1 MSTKSDQFTL
11 NELRDKSQKTNSEVP
26 FKKKFLGGYNA
37 KQVSEYIETLSD
49 NLHSAEGSFKNRLD
63 EYASMTAMLK
73 QERDQYGEMFNV
85 CKNSKMEMQDQIDH
99 LTRENEKLNNEIVE
113 LNQNNDSAENDQMY
127 EKIAA
132 QNLEMQIK
140 LNEYRNYEQECIQ
153 LKDQLDQLKLMI
165 QDLNDELGNY
175 AKNDGPEENL
185 EKVLAENEILKKKS
199 DEVVHEKR
207 LLLAE
212 NEILK
217 KQYEEVVHERSVLLA
232 EKNMLAELNIR
243 ASDSLQEANEK
254 NKELVDI
261 TIKTKLKTRKMIAEF
276 ESRAYEYSQNHQ
288 KNIDEISETIKK
300 ALDILKYEK
309 EDVDLLIKKPLEDSA
324 FLVEEEELS
333 KSE

>member
-11 NELRDKSQKTNSEVP
+11 NELRDKSQKKTNEVP

-99 LTRENEKLNNEIVE
+99 LTKENEKLNNEIVE

-165 QDLNDELGNY
+165 QDLNDELENY
-175 AKNDGPEENL
+175 AKNDGPQENL
-185 EKVLAENEILKKKS
+185 EKV
-199 DEVVHEKR
+199 
-207 LLLAE
+207 LAE

-300 ALDILKYEK
+300 ALGILKYEK
-309 EDVDLLIKKPLEDSA
+309 EDIDLLIKKPLEDSG
-324 FLVEEEELS
+324 FLVVEEELS

>member
-1 MSTKSDQFTL
+1 MSMKSDQLTL
-11 NELRDKSQKTNSEVP
+11 NELRDKSRKTNNEVP

-37 KQVSEYIETLSD
+37 KQVSEYIETLTE

-63 EYASMTAMLK
+63 EYASMTTMLK

-85 CKNSKMEMQDQIDH
+85 CKNSKIEMQDQIDD
-99 LTRENEKLNNEIVE
+99 LKRENEKLNNEIAA
-113 LNQNNDSAENDQMY
+113 LNQNNDSEENDSMY

-140 LNEYRNYEQECIQ
+140 LNEYRNYKQECIQ
-153 LKDQLDQLKLMI
+153 LKDQLDQLKLMV
-165 QDLNDELGNY
+165 QDLNDELENY

-185 EKVLAENEILKKKS
+185 KNV
-199 DEVVHEKR
+199 
-207 LLLAE
+207 LAE

-217 KQYEEVVHERSVLLA
+217 KQYEEVIHERSTLLA
-232 EKNMLAELNIR
+232 EKNTLTELNIR
-243 ASDSLQEANEK
+243 ASESLQESNEK
-254 NKELVDI
+254 NKELMDS

-288 KNIDEISETIKK
+288 KNIDEISETIKMT
-300 ALDILKYEK
+300 LDSLKYEK
-309 EDVDLLIKKPLEDSA
+309 EDIDFLIKKPFEDSD
-324 FLVEEEELS
+324 FLLEEEELN